1 MKRTSPVTTTS
12 PNPARDPGW
21 QFDGAPNGIRVRLRR
36 PRLRAHSALARS
48 LGNARAFPQSRDP
61 NGFEPRPVNVTS
73 PNPAR
78 DPGWQFD
85 GAPNGIRVRLR
96 RPRLRAH
103 SALARSLGNARA
115 FPQSRD
121 PNGFE
126 PRPVNVTSPNSA
138 RDPGWQFDGAPNGI
152 RTRDIHLER
161 VASLAARRWGQRA
174 RV

>member
-85 GAPNGIRVRLR
+85 GAPFAHLLEPRCAQSARLSSLGYHERPRKQPGACRDRSDSGLRCRSWRRDPDRSCRTLR
-96 RPRLRAH
+96 RFRKGCRRFAPRTP
-103 SALARSLGNARA
+103 ARFRPAR
-115 FPQSRD
+115 
-121 PNGFE
+121 
-126 PRPVNVTSPNSA
+126 
-138 RDPGWQFDGAPNGI
+138 
-152 RTRDIHLER
+152 
-161 VASLAARRWGQRA
+161 
-174 RV
+174 